1 MLRRAET
8 LYAGRNAHPTSW
20 MGAVAGLLATC
31 VAVAAAAAASAPSAA
46 ASAGPPAYE
55 LKQASPDGIGKFYQ
69 GREIAQVM
77 GFDGAPW
84 LDRPTRESE
93 ERPDWLVEELQ
104 LRPTMNV
111 ADIGAGSGYLE
122 RRLAPLLPE
131 GRIYAVDVQPE
142 MVALLRELARRP
154 GASNVVPVLGSDQ
167 DVHLPADAVDVAVMV
182 DVYHELAF
190 PAEIIRSLL
199 RSLRPGGRLVFVE
212 YRGEDPAVAIK
223 PLHKMSEAQIRREMQ
238 PFPVVWE
245 RTSERLPLQ
254 HIVVFRKL

>member
-1 MLRRAET
+1 LRPKPDS
-8 LYAGRNAHPTSW
+8 LHGAGHARVLAIALAFALVGLGSACL
-20 MGAVAGLLATC
+20 GAGAP
-31 VAVAAAAAASAPSAA
+31 PSAA
-46 ASAGPPAYE
+46 PEYQTG
-55 LKQASPDGIGKFYQ
+55 QATPDGIGKFYR

-84 LDRPTRESE
+84 LDRPSRERE
-93 ERPDWLVEELQ
+93 ERPDWLVEELR
-104 LRPTMNV
+104 LSPTMSV

-142 MVALLRELARRP
+142 MIALLQDLAHQP
-154 GASNVVPVLGSDQ
+154 GTRNVVPVLGTAQ
-167 DVHLPADAVDVAVMV
+167 DVRLPAASVDLAVMV

-190 PAEIIRSLL
+190 PIEIIRSLL

-212 YRGEDPAVAIK
+212 YRAEDPAVAIK

-245 RTSERLPLQ
+245 RTSERLPVQ
-254 HIVVFRKL
+254 HIVVFRKPD

>member
-1 MLRRAET
+1 LLRKAES
-8 LYAGRNAHPTSW
+8 LP
-20 MGAVAGLLATC
+20 GARKLRSVLLPAC
-31 VAVAAAAAASAPSAA
+31 MAVAAAAASAA
-46 ASAGPPAYE
+46 SPPPPAVPDAPPTAAPEYK
-55 LKQASPDGIGKFYQ
+55 LLRASPDGTGRFYH

-84 LDRPTRESE
+84 LDRPTRERE

-104 LRPTMNV
+104 LQPTMTV

-122 RRLAPLLPE
+122 RRLAPLLPG

-142 MVALLRELARRP
+142 MIALLQELARQP
-154 GASNVVPVLGSDQ
+154 DSANVVPVLGSDR
-167 DVHLPADAVDVAVMV
+167 DVRLPAASVDLAVMV

-238 PFPVVWE
+238 PFPVIWE
-245 RTSERLPLQ
+245 RTSERLPVQ